1 MPYERFQAW
10 QACDKLV
17 IEAYR
22 VTSPFPSH
30 ERYGL
35 TSQIRRAAVSTAANI
50 AEGSA
55 KRGSGEFRRYLDIV
69 NGSLSELSYLLRV
82 AARLEYFSQAEWQE
96 LESLRESAARLTW
109 RLYAAISR
117 KQQSLSALTA
127 RPPV

>member
-10 QACDKLV
+10 QACDRLV

-22 VTSPFPSH
+22 ATNSFPAH

-35 TSQIRRAAVSTAANI
+35 TSQIRRAAVSSAANI

-55 KRGSGEFRRYLDIV
+55 KRGNGEFRRYLDIA
-69 NGSLSELSYLLRV
+69 NGSLSELSYLFRV
-82 AARLEYFSQAEWQE
+82 AVRLEYFSRGEWQD
-96 LESLRESAARLTW
+96 LESLRESAGRLTW

-117 KQQSLSALTA
+117 KQPIAS
-127 RPPV
+127 PPV